1 MTESSQGAKKLPK
14 APPAESSPSDGKT
27 TPLVPA
33 YTSLHRL
40 VAVRLSRR
48 SVRVL
53 TIASVLSLTACG
65 NEHGQSNVDQHQP
78 EEKLLHVYNW
88 ADYIGRDTIAD
99 FEARTGIKVVYDT
112 YDAVEILE
120 TKLLTGDTGYDVVFP
135 NQTVLAR
142 LGRIGVLRKLD
153 KSRLPNLHNLDP
165 EIMGRIAVN
174 DPGNEH
180 AISYMW
186 GTVGIGFNPKMVLKV
201 LGTDSLDSWGAVFD
215 PVVASKLQKCGIT
228 ILDAP
233 DDTFQAAAIYLGI
246 DPNTEEPSKLDAV
259 ESLIKKIRPYVRNFD
274 TTQHLNALASG
285 DICVSL
291 SWTNLIL
298 QARARGAE
306 SNPPVELKYVIPK
319 EGTLVWLDT
328 VAIPA
333 DAPHPEN
340 AHLFLNFLMDPKVIA
355 SISNYIGNANGNSA
369 SLPLVDAA
377 LRDDSSVYPD
387 ATTWDRLHV
396 SRPRS
401 PEFSRALNRAWTRIK
416 TGQ

>member
-1 MTESSQGAKKLPK
+1 MRRTL
-14 APPAESSPSDGKT
+14 
-27 TPLVPA
+27 LR
-33 YTSLHRL
+33 RL
-40 VAVRLSRR
+40 A
-48 SVRVL
+48 
-53 TIASVLSLTACG
+53 IASAIMLAACG
-65 NEHGQSNVDQHQP
+65 TERDRNNVGQHQP

-88 ADYIGRDTIAD
+88 TDYIGRDTIAD

-112 YDAVEILE
+112 YDSVEILE
-120 TKLLTGDTGYDVVFP
+120 TKLLTGNTGYDVVFP
-135 NQTVLAR
+135 NQTLLAR
-142 LGRIGVLRKLD
+142 LGKIGILRKLE
-153 KSRLPNLHNLDP
+153 KNRLPNLVNLDP

-174 DPGNEH
+174 DPDNEH

-186 GTVGIGFNPKMVLKV
+186 GTVGIGYNPEMVLKV
-201 LGTDSLDSWGAVFD
+201 LGTDSIDSWGAVFD

-246 DPNTEEPSKLDAV
+246 DPNTEEPNQLAVV

-274 TTQHLNALASG
+274 TTQHLNALANG

-298 QARARGAE
+298 QARGRGAE
-306 SNPPVELKYVIPK
+306 ANPPVLLKYVIPK
-319 EGTLVWLDT
+319 EGAPVWLDT
-328 VAIPA
+328 VAIPG

-355 SISNYIGNANGNSA
+355 SISNYMGNANGNLA
-369 SLPLVDAA
+369 SFPLVATA
-377 LRDDSSVYPD
+377 LRDDPSVYPD

-401 PEFSRALNRAWTRIK
+401 PEFSRELNRAWTRIK